1 LLGETDETSFKAV
14 LLEEIDHALEAL
26 ADSDLIN
33 ETDLDREDEE
43 NDGED
48 KAADSA

>member
-1 LLGETDETSFKAV
+1 M
-14 LLEEIDHALEAL
+14 LEEIDHALEAL

-43 NDGED
+43 DDGED
-48 KAADSA
+48 KAVDSA